1 MVYVPDAAKRKAA
14 YLNSLG
20 SVPGAYKAGIE
31 STQGWKEK
39 AIGGQALYVQRMQ
52 DQSVLQR
59 REKGL
64 NRVSEAEWKQKA
76 AALGSTRIADG
87 MRQAA
92 DKQAANYEP
101 IAAALRNLT
110 LPDRTADPMANID
123 NRLKAVVRTAI
134 DASQNAQ

>member
-1 MVYVPDAAKRKAA
+1 MVNVPTAAERKTA

-31 STQGWKEK
+31 RTQGWKEK
-39 AIGGQALYVQRMQ
+39 AIGGQALYVQRMN
-52 DQSVLQR
+52 DATVLAR

-64 NRVSEAEWKQKA
+64 ARVSESDWKSKA
-76 AALGSTRIADG
+76 SALGSTRIADG

>member
-1 MVYVPDAAKRKAA
+1 MVNVPSQAERKAA
-14 YLNSLG
+14 YVNSLG

-31 STQGWKEK
+31 RTQGWKEK
-39 AIGGQALYVQRMQ
+39 AIGGQPLYVQRMQ
-52 DQSVLQR
+52 DAQVLAR

-64 NRVSEAEWKQKA
+64 AKVSESDWKAKA
-76 AALGSTRIADG
+76 SSLGSVRIADG
-87 MRQAA
+87 MRNAA

-101 IAAALRNLT
+101 IAAALRNLS

-134 DASQNAQ
+134 DASQNSQ

>member
-1 MVYVPDAAKRKAA
+1 MVNVPDAGKRKAA

-20 SVPGAYKAGIE
+20 GVPGSYKAGIE
-31 STQGWKEK
+31 ATQGWKEK
-39 AIGGQALYVQRMQ
+39 AIGGQALYVQKMQ

-64 NRVSEAEWKQKA
+64 ARVSEQDWKSKA
-76 AALGSTRIADG
+76 ATLGSVRIADG
-87 MRQAA
+87 MRNAA
-92 DKQAANYEP
+92 DKQVQNYEP
-101 IAAALRNLT
+101 IAAALRGLS

-134 DASQNAQ
+134 DASKNAV